1 MICVYFPLTT
11 TTTKEIEWKSEQ
23 AYINNFSQ
31 SYGVEHFKRSKI
43 SYAKQPLLPII
54 YVERF
59 VIFKNGTK
67 TFISARF
74 LMKVMK
80 KTGFKSYI
88 HVFVWYL
95 IVKSQDFVS

>member
-59 VIFKNGTK
+59 VIFKKRYKNVY
-67 TFISARF
+67 FCPVFDESDE
-74 LMKVMK
+74 K
-80 KTGFKSYI
+80 KQVLNHIFM
-88 HVFVWYL
+88 YL
-95 IVKSQDFVS
+95 YDI